1 MQYLPIYDLMFK
13 KIFTSR
19 GHEDLLKGFV
29 NTILGTNF
37 KSVTPIVPYHI
48 DQYEKENYNS
58 VETLFRTEADLLAIT
73 ENGEPVTIEV
83 QIQKHSMFVERTI
96 YYVCKAYTDNYKK
109 ETPHSKFKKLTP
121 VFSINITNFNLFPET
136 NNALHVFHLK
146 DKNSDIHLK
155 TKQGTPLLTVAY
167 FSLTAPITDKN
178 SLLYQWQN
186 YFKYG
191 KIDNVENAYLKQAQ
205 KYLDEQLL
213 TQKEKE
219 LLDMLTKQQSI
230 QWEIEEEMREQLK
243 EKFEN
248 GFNDG
253 FNSGF
258 NNGFENGFEDGA
270 KQSVIKTA
278 KNMLSK
284 HMDEQLISEITG
296 LSLEEIRAL

>member
-19 GHEDLLKGFV
+19 GNEELLKGFV

-48 DQYEKENYNS
+48 DQYDKESYNG

-83 QIQKHSMFVERTI
+83 QIQKHSMFLERTI
-96 YYVCKAYTDNYKK
+96 YYVCKAYTDNYKND
-109 ETPHSKFKKLTP
+109 TPHSKFKQLKP
-121 VFSINITNFNLFPET
+121 IYSINITNFNLFPET
-136 NNALHVFHLK
+136 TDALHIFNLM
-146 DKNSDIHLK
+146 DKHHNKLT

-230 QWEIEEEMREQLK
+230 QWEIEEEMRELREQLK
-243 EKFEN
+243 EKFET

-253 FNSGF
+253 FETGV
-258 NNGFENGFEDGA
+258 
-270 KQSVIKTA
+270 KQSIINTA
-278 KNMLSK
+278 KNMVSK
-284 HMDEQLISEITG
+284 NMDAQLISEITG